1 MWGRGGAGNIQ
12 QATEAS
18 KQRASEAQ
26 DLEAAN
32 HPTTS
37 SSAAATPSDT
47 ATAASPQQY
56 AHMGR
61 GGAGNFYSP
70 SALAST
76 GTFVNADTNP
86 SSTTSAAASTA
97 EPPAAPLSNLDSSSN
112 WWNTA
117 TTTTATASPTTTS
130 SSPGSNGNQQQQA
143 AEAVPVARTGRGGA
157 GNYVWGTADVSERR
171 AEQIRRE
178 WGELR
183 EREKG
188 VKQKVAEDVEIAVPK
203 PPSAVL
209 GSGRSSSGRWD

>member
-1 MWGRGGAGNIQ
+1 
-12 QATEAS
+12 
-18 KQRASEAQ
+18 
-26 DLEAAN
+26 
-32 HPTTS
+32 
-37 SSAAATPSDT
+37 
-47 ATAASPQQY
+47 
-56 AHMGR
+56 MGR
-61 GGAGNFYSP
+61 GGAGNWYSP

-76 GTFVNADTNP
+76 GTFVNADTVP

-97 EPPAAPLSNLDSSSN
+97 EPPAAPLANLDSSSN

-117 TTTTATASPTTTS
+117 TTATTSPTTT
-130 SSPGSNGNQQQQA
+130 SPGSNGNQQQQQA

-188 VKQKVAEDVEIAVPK
+188 VKQKVAQDVEIAVPK